1 MRTHYD
7 ATRGSQAITWHL
19 DPCGGPP
26 LDPPEYWELQ
36 ADQSE
41 DLRESEDEC
50 RIDFLTSVE
59 LD

>member
-1 MRTHYD
+1 MRTHFD

-26 LDPPEYWELQ
+26 LEPPEYWEVE
-36 ADQSE
+36 ADKSE
-41 DLRESEDEC
+41 DLRKSEDAC
-50 RIDFLTSVE
+50 ITDFLTSVE